1 MKKGLLLILLTACV
15 AGIGFAKSLDTGYE
29 PEGLDELA
37 KQKGVFKTTLVR
49 PDADFSRYTKLHP
62 RKVMLVVR
70 DPGPQTTE
78 KETGSLIGSRN
89 RGGVML
95 EYEDLAELKEVINE
109 TIVTELSSNSEL
121 ELVHDSGPE
130 TLVLRAAVTDVVF
143 DETSKIKTADGES
156 APVLSQGTIV
166 FDLIDGETGVIQ
178 ARVGERRKCRPPKGG
193 DSVDVNLG
201 SWSSAAGWA
210 QLAVSDLC
218 QELKRVRGEGSGKGP
233 HSS

>member
-1 MKKGLLLILLTACV
+1 
-15 AGIGFAKSLDTGYE
+15 
-29 PEGLDELA
+29 
-37 KQKGVFKTTLVR
+37 
-49 PDADFSRYTKLHP
+49 
-62 RKVMLVVR
+62 
-70 DPGPQTTE
+70 
-78 KETGSLIGSRN
+78 
-89 RGGVML
+89 VML

>member
-1 MKKGLLLILLTACV
+1 MKKLILPVLV
-15 AGIGFAKSLDTGYE
+15 MLLVSGVIFAKNLDTGYE

-49 PDADFSRYTKLHP
+49 PDADFSRYTKLNA

-70 DPGPQTTE
+70 DPGPQSTQ
-78 KETGSLIGSRN
+78 KETGSLIGSRT
-89 RGGVML
+89 RVAVMPQ
-95 EYEDLAELKEVINE
+95 YEDLAKLKEIINE
-109 TIVTELSSNSEL
+109 TIVSEL
-121 ELVHDSGPE
+121 NCNAELEMVHASDAE

-143 DETSKIKTADGES
+143 DETSKIKTADGEP

-178 ARVGERRKCRPPKGG
+178 ARMGERRKCRVPK
-193 DSVDVNLG
+193 DTSPDDENG

-210 QLAVSDLC
+210 QLAASDLC
-218 QELKRVRGEGSGKGP
+218 QELKRVLEEGSGQGSQ
-233 HSS
+233 SS